1 MNSKSVSVCIIICIE
16 EGRAFIRARFFYARM
31 DIMKKGGRRIIGIDE
46 VGRGPLAGP
55 VAVCA
60 LAASPAVLKR
70 FAEIKESK
78 QLSPRAREE
87 WYARLCRA
95 RGPQLS
101 FATSFV
107 SSSVIDKK
115 GINRAIRL
123 ALARSLAK
131 LSLDPD
137 AVEVLLDGGLRAPSN
152 YLHQKTIIH
161 GDAQE
166 TVIAMASVVAK
177 VLRDRKMSREALRYP
192 QYGFE
197 QNAGYGTAK
206 HIQAIVRYGFSPL
219 HRRTFCG
226 HFCSE
231 EG

>member
-1 MNSKSVSVCIIICIE
+1 MLK
-16 EGRAFIRARFFYARM
+16 GMHKIRQ
-31 DIMKKGGRRIIGIDE
+31 IVGIDE

-60 LAASPAVLKR
+60 LAASPAMVKSFVQIR
-70 FAEIKESK
+70 ESK

-87 WYARLCRA
+87 WYARLFHA
-95 RGPQLS
+95 RGPELL

-107 SSSVIDKK
+107 SASVIDQK
-115 GINRAIRL
+115 GISAAIRL

-131 LSLDPD
+131 LSLDPGT
-137 AVEVLLDGGLRAPSN
+137 VEVLLDGGLRAPN
-152 YLHQKTIIH
+152 IYAHQKTIIH

-177 VLRDRKMSREALRYP
+177 VLRDRKMSKEALSYP

-197 QNAGYGTAK
+197 RNVGYGTAEHIHAIAK
-206 HIQAIVRYGFSPL
+206 HGLSPL
-219 HRRTFCG
+219 HRRTFCAN
-226 HFCSE
+226 FLNAKK
-231 EG
+231 